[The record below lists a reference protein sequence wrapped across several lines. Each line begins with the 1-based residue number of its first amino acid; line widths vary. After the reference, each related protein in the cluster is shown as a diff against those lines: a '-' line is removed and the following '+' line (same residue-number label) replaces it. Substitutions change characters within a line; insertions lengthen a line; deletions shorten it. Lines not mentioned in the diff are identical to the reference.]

1 MSEIKRKSISRLALI
16 LLLFSIVVVSL
27 VSIMFLDF
35 RAVTSETKIDSQVI
49 TDRFTITPSDTKI
62 DSQVGIASNKA
73 EIDLTG
79 ELYFF
84 VEEDDGL
91 SEVLK
96 SRLEETLHEN
106 GIQIYEIEKLENK
119 YDGKVLMVAILKQD
133 VSYNPFFPSANL
145 NVLFSYS
152 SNGNTSYFEAQK
164 RGDSPV
170 FIIEHSELFIEGQQ
184 QLTDNTRGIISL
196 RAYQNHLAD
205 EVAKDILLKLRSGHK

>member
-1 MSEIKRKSISRLALI
+1 MSEKSISRLALI

-35 RAVTSETKIDSQVI
+35 RAATSETN
-49 TDRFTITPSDTKI
+49 
-62 DSQVGIASNKA
+62 IASEVTIASYYPASTNKA

-79 ELYFF
+79 EVYFF

-106 GIQIYEIEKLENK
+106 GIQIHEIEKLENK

>member
-1 MSEIKRKSISRLALI
+1 MSEKSISRLALI
-16 LLLFSIVVVSL
+16 VLFSSIVIVSF

-35 RAVTSETKIDSQVI
+35 RAAT
-49 TDRFTITPSDTKI
+49 SDTKI
-62 DSQVGIASNKA
+62 DSQVGIASSNKA
-73 EIDLTG
+73 EIDVTD

-84 VEEDDGL
+84 VKEDGRL
-91 SEVLK
+91 SEILK

-106 GIQIYEIEKLENK
+106 GIEIHEIEKLENK

-133 VSYNPFFPSANL
+133 IFYNPFFPSANL

-170 FIIEHSELFIEGQQ
+170 FIIEHNELFIKGQQ
-184 QLTDNTRGIISL
+184 QLKDNTRGIISL

-205 EVAKDILLKLRSGHK
+205 EVAKDIFLKLRSGQK

>member
-1 MSEIKRKSISRLALI
+1 MSEIKRKSISRLSLT
-16 LLLFSIVVVSL
+16 LLLFSIVIVSL
-27 VSIMFLDF
+27 VSIIFLDF
-35 RAVTSETKIDSQVI
+35 RAATSETNIASQVS
-49 TDRFTITPSDTKI
+49 T
-62 DSQVGIASNKA
+62 ASSKKA

-84 VEEDDGL
+84 VEEDDRL

-96 SRLEETLHEN
+96 SRLEETLQEN
-106 GIQIYEIEKLENK
+106 GIEIHEIEKLENK
-119 YDGKVLMVAILKQD
+119 YDGKVLMVAILEQD

-170 FIIEHSELFIEGQQ
+170 FIMEHNELFIEGQQ
-184 QLTDNTRGIISL
+184 QLTDDTRGIISL
-196 RAYQNHLAD
+196 KAYQNHLAD
-205 EVAKDILLKLRSGHK
+205 EVAKDILLKLIKE

>member
-1 MSEIKRKSISRLALI
+1 MSKIKRKSISRLALI

-35 RAVTSETKIDSQVI
+35 RAATSETN
-49 TDRFTITPSDTKI
+49 
-62 DSQVGIASNKA
+62 IASEVTIASYYPASTNKA

-79 ELYFF
+79 EVYFF

-106 GIQIYEIEKLENK
+106 GIEIHKIEKLENK

-145 NVLFSYS
+145 NVLFLYS
-152 SNGNTSYFEAQK
+152 SNGNTSYFEALK
-164 RGDSPV
+164 RGNPP
-170 FIIEHSELFIEGQQ
+170 IYIMEHKGLFIEGQQ
-184 QLTDNTRGIISL
+184 QLTDDSRGIISL

>member
-35 RAVTSETKIDSQVI
+35 RAATSETN
-49 TDRFTITPSDTKI
+49 
-62 DSQVGIASNKA
+62 IASDVTIASSKTA

-106 GIQIYEIEKLENK
+106 GIQIHEIEKLENK

-205 EVAKDILLKLRSGHK
+205 EVAKDILLKLRSDHK

>member
-1 MSEIKRKSISRLALI
+1 MSEKSISRLAMI
-16 LLLFSIVVVSL
+16 LLLFSIVIVSL

-49 TDRFTITPSDTKI
+49 TDRFTVTPSDTKI

-79 ELYFF
+79 ELYLF
-84 VEEDDGL
+84 VEKDDGL

-96 SRLEETLHEN
+96 SRLEETLQEN
-106 GIQIYEIEKLENK
+106 AVEIHEIEKLEKK
-119 YDGKVLMVAILKQD
+119 YDGKVLMVALLKQD
-133 VSYNPFFPSANL
+133 VSYNPFFTSANL

-152 SNGNTSYFEAQK
+152 SNGNTSYFEALK

-170 FIIEHSELFIEGQQ
+170 YIMEHKGLFIEGQQ
-184 QLTDNTRGIISL
+184 QLTDDSRGIISL

-205 EVAKDILLKLRSGHK
+205 EVAKDILLKLRSGNK

>member
-1 MSEIKRKSISRLALI
+1 
-16 LLLFSIVVVSL
+16 
-27 VSIMFLDF
+27 MFLDF
-35 RAVTSETKIDSQVI
+35 KAATSDTKIDSQVI
-49 TDRFTITPSDTKI
+49 TAWWSAPSDTKV
-62 DSQVGIASNKA
+62 DSQDGIASNKA

-106 GIQIYEIEKLENK
+106 GIEIHKIEKLENK

-164 RGDSPV
+164 RGSSPV
-170 FIIEHSELFIEGQQ
+170 FIIREHKGLFIEGQQ
-184 QLTDNTRGIISL
+184 QLTDDSRGIISL

-205 EVAKDILLKLRSGHK
+205 EVAKDILLKLRSGNK